1 MQYCASLGRIDL
13 AFELADACYLRR
25 GRWSVKTINPI
36 TDPST
41 SVLFNPLTAPMRSDP
56 RFPALVGAIGL
67 ADYWQQIGSRP
78 DYQRV

>member
-1 MQYCASLGRIDL
+1 
-13 AFELADACYLRR
+13 
-25 GRWSVKTINPI
+25 VKTINPI
-36 TDPST
+36 NDPST